1 MTFFFFFFSLGG
13 SATASLCGKTQ
24 EGGRGGQSTR
34 GSGDAPTNR
43 LLPFERMRRISRIG
57 AREEAASRGRRER
70 GIGRKRDGMVRVMS
84 LARAR
89 GVRGSVAP
97 PEACVGRRSGNAS
110 APSDAR
116 GAESADA
123 PEKRARTRSAP
134 SWAASRAPADP
145 TRGPTLDLTPRLRVR
160 RVGVRL
166 PGRRARRECAT
177 PCQNGLRKAAE
188 SLRAARQ
195 WPRTL
200 LVQELVSWSWSLP
213 RRDGP
218 RRPGRPTD
226 LRSAAPDRGAATMAS
241 TPGAYNYVVTVR
253 ADLPPR
259 PRFFVF
265 LSLIPARAR
274 C

>member
-1 MTFFFFFFSLGG
+1 MEYRAMLEGAFGLLAVSCLVISSSSSFSVSWSWLSGLSTCVVGSSNASMAGSSALTFFFFFLSLGG

-145 TRGPTLDLTPRLRVR
+145 TRGPTLDLTPGLRVR

-195 WPRTL
+195 
-200 LVQELVSWSWSLP
+200 
-213 RRDGP
+213 
-218 RRPGRPTD
+218 
-226 LRSAAPDRGAATMAS
+226 
-241 TPGAYNYVVTVR
+241 
-253 ADLPPR
+253 
-259 PRFFVF
+259 
-265 LSLIPARAR
+265 
-274 C
+274 